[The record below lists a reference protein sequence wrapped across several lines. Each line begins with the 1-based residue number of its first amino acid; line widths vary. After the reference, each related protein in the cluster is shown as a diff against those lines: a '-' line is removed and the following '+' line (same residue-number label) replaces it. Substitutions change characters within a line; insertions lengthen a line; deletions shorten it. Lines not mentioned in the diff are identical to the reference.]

1 MLLSH
6 QDRYSWVAD
15 LSILIYTYVYTVYTC
30 EFNVWVG
37 LDVPAQT
44 VPQHFPEV
52 LEAHNFITPPRID
65 VEPENRPLE
74 KETHLPDLDF
84 RFHVS
89 FRG

>member
-1 MLLSH
+1 MSVIVISH
-6 QDRYSWVAD
+6 QDLYSWVAD
-15 LSILIYTYVYTVYTC
+15 LSLLTYTYVYAC

-65 VEPENRPLE
+65 MEPEHRPLE
-74 KETHLPDLDF
+74 KEPHLPNLDF

-89 FRG
+89 